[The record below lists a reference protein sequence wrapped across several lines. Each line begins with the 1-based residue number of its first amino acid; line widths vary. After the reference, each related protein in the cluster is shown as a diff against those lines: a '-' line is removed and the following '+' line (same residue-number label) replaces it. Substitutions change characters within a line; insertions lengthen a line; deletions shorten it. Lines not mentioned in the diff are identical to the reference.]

1 MTITS
6 YVYMLAAA
14 IGVVLA
20 SLPLIHM
27 LQLESYQ
34 GKMYLKWV
42 FKHVVSDVLPYVMIG
57 VIAMAFRCGYVLFY
71 SMGGALYGI
80 SYALADIVYLVMLL
94 LQYHAYTKKEH
105 IKPLAFTG
113 RVKRL
118 IAAEL
123 ILGILF
129 TAAFFYKTTFEEFRM
144 TWFQFLWPNFLRYL
158 PGMLLPF
165 FVLLAYLVTYPI
177 ESAVKKWYFNDAK
190 KKLAKRADVTKIGIT
205 GSFGKT
211 GTKFALGTIL
221 AEKYDVLFTPGSFN
235 TPMGV
240 TRVIRGQLEDHHEIF
255 IAEMGARYKGDIK
268 ELCTLVKPQYGI
280 ITAVGKQHLETFGS
294 LEGVIKTKGE
304 LAEGL
309 MPDGCCFFNGD
320 DENCRAM
327 FASSALRQKYLFGTE
342 GEDLYLRAA
351 DITVGPDGSEF
362 TLVAE
367 NGDSVRC
374 KAKLLGRHNIVN
386 LTGAAALALKLGLTL
401 DEIAA
406 GIGKVEAVEHRLQ
419 LIPGTVTV
427 IDDAFNANPVGSRE
441 ALNVLASFP
450 ARRICVTPGM
460 VELGAEEAELNR
472 EFGRHMAKC
481 TDIAIVIGKAHADPI
496 CEGLL
501 EAGFPESCLVRTASL
516 TEATEKL
523 PLYTE
528 PGCVVLFE
536 NDLPDNYRE

>member
-1 MTITS
+1 LTITS
-6 YVYMLAAA
+6 YVYAFAAA
-14 IGVVLA
+14 IAVVLA

-42 FKHVVSDVLPYVMIG
+42 SRHVASDVLPYLMNGVLVM
-57 VIAMAFRCGYVLFY
+57 VLRCGYVLFY
-71 SMGGALYGI
+71 SMGSRLYSI
-80 SYALADIVYLVMLL
+80 SYALADIVYLVLL
-94 LQYHAYTKKEH
+94 LLNYYSYTKKEH

-118 IAAEL
+118 IAVEL

-129 TAAFFYKTTFEEFRM
+129 TAAFFYKTTFEGFRM
-144 TWFQFLWPNFLRYL
+144 TWFQFLWPNFLRYA
-158 PGMLLPF
+158 PGMFLPF
-165 FVLLAYLVTYPI
+165 FVCLAYLVTYPI

-190 KKLAKRADVTKIGIT
+190 KKLAARDDVIKIGIT

-221 AEKYDVLFTPGSFN
+221 GEKYDVLFTPGSFN

-240 TRVIRGQLEDHHEIF
+240 TRIIRGELEEHHEVF
-255 IAEMGARYKGDIK
+255 IAEMGARYRGDIK

-304 LAEGL
+304 LAESL

-320 DENCRAM
+320 DENCRTM
-327 FASSALRQKYLFGTE
+327 FASSALKEKYLFGTE
-342 GEDLYLRAA
+342 GEGLYLAA
-351 DITVGPDGSEF
+351 KDIAVGPAGSEF
-362 TLVAE
+362 TLAAE
-367 NGDSVRC
+367 NGASVRC
-374 KAKLLGRHNIVN
+374 KTKLLGRHNIVN
-386 LTGAAALALKLGLTL
+386 LAGAAALALRLGLTL

-406 GIGKVEAVEHRLQ
+406 GIGKVEPVEHRLQ
-419 LIPGTVTV
+419 LVPGTVTV
-427 IDDAFNANPVGSRE
+427 IDDAFNANPVGSKE

-472 EFGRHMAKC
+472 EFGSHMAKC
-481 TDIAIVIGKAHADPI
+481 ADVAIVIGKAHADPI

-501 EAGFPESCLVRTASL
+501 AAGFPENCLVRVATLA
-516 TEATEKL
+516 EATENL